1 VPNFERQTL
10 DTLTD
15 LRLDPLNPR
24 LRKEE
29 EGSDE
34 SSIIKIMLD
43 RFKVEEVAE
52 SIAVAGWLEQD
63 PLIAV
68 EEDGVML
75 VVEGNRR
82 LTAAKLLLDPTLAPL
97 AKRTRWKQLSESL
110 KPGVRMSIEALEVR
124 VYPDRDD
131 PEVSAYIG
139 FRHVTG
145 VLPWPALEKA
155 SYIAQLASKGAS
167 YQELA
172 EKLGSYPSHMT
183 RHHVAYQLVEQAQEW
198 DVDGYEQ
205 MSNAF
210 GVLLRSLQT
219 EGVRSF
225 LDLDPASEPTGNLSP
240 VPAHKKDAFKSFVRW
255 TFGTSTQ
262 PRVLPESRELTR
274 WSKILQSPAAIRY
287 LQNADE
293 PRFDKAWS
301 RSGGESESIADA
313 LWKASY
319 LLADV
324 VPLLSEHVQDQ
335 AVLDAAAEAQRFM
348 KQVKAILA
356 LKGEK

>member
-1 VPNFERQTL
+1 MPNYVQRTV
-10 DTLTD
+10 DALTG
-15 LRLDPLNPR
+15 LQLDPFNPR

-29 EGSDE
+29 EGSDQAA
-34 SSIIKIMLD
+34 IVKVMLD

-68 EEDGVML
+68 EEDGAIL

-82 LTAAKLLLDPTLAPL
+82 LTAVKLLLDPSLAPP
-97 AKRTRWKQLSESL
+97 AKQSRWKQLAASL
-110 KPGVRMSIEALEVR
+110 GPVVRDDIKSLNVR

-155 SYIAQLASKGAS
+155 SYIARLASRGAS
-167 YQELA
+167 YIELA
-172 EKLGSYPSHMT
+172 EKLGSYPAHMA
-183 RHHVAYQLVEQAQEW
+183 RHHVAFQLVEQAEEW
-198 DVDGYEQ
+198 EIDGYEQ

-225 LDLDPASEPTGNLSP
+225 LELTPASEPSENLSP
-240 VPAHKKDAFKSFVRW
+240 VPERKKDAYKDFVKW
-255 TFGTSTQ
+255 TFGTDSQ
-262 PRVLPESRELTR
+262 ARVLPESRELTK
-274 WSKILQSPAAIRY
+274 WSKILQSPAAVRY
-287 LQNADE
+287 LQNAEE
-293 PRFDKAWS
+293 PKFEKAWS
-301 RSGGESESIADA
+301 RSGGESESVAGA

-324 VPLLSEHVQDQ
+324 VPLLSEHVGDP
-335 AVLDAAAEAQRFM
+335 AIRDAAAEAHRYM
-348 KQVKAILA
+348 KQIRTILA
-356 LKGEK
+356 LRGDK